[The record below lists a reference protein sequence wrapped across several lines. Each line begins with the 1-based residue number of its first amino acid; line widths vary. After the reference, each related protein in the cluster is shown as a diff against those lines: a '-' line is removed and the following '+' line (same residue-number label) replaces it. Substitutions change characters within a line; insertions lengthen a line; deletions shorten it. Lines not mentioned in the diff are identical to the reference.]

1 MTQRWLGFWLVLLIV
16 GFGSR
21 LASAQVTTA
30 PTGVIVT
37 TATPVNT
44 ASAATSVSVSATA
57 NPNVDMV
64 VTGTCTGAGAGTFAV
79 SPPTAK
85 LTASFSVTFTP
96 TARGPRQC
104 TISVRNANAT
114 FGTGTEVGTFDVS
127 GSGLS
132 PVVGV
137 SPPSYDYMGVRELD
151 TAAPNP
157 SVKSQVFTISNSGDT
172 GQSLSVNSIT
182 FSGTNP
188 SDFAVTATP
197 GAYPFSI
204 GPTASAQWTVTFNP
218 GGTGMRSAT
227 MTIATNDPSTPM
239 KTVTVQGSGTAALID
254 LSDVTFSMVNHSQG
268 APSAT
273 SSSTLSNTAATNTGS
288 LTAYSATIA
297 PTTSGN
303 TWFKFGTGLGC
314 AAGTTSCTFT
324 AGTSAPTSK
333 SIPVQCAPPS
343 TASGTETATLTVA
356 SDTDPGGANT
366 ATLTCTAVRPDIA
379 VDVSMLDFMAQNVN
393 MASGAKTVTVTNNG
407 STALSFYFTRVGTDL
422 AMFSASTGTG
432 CGASAANPCSLAPTA
447 SVGID
452 VVFTPTST
460 GTKSATLAITNND
473 PDLNDSPKNVTL
485 AGSGVA
491 PLIAVSPTSIP
502 FTNVEVGKTGSGTLV
517 TVTNNGSANL
527 TIDSATLF
535 AGATDYVITA
545 GLTGSQM
552 VAPMASVTWTL
563 ACKPSSQ
570 GLKNGTFR
578 IVSNSGFGAAKV
590 NSDVTMTCTGDRG
603 VLTITPTFYNFM
615 GVREGDSVPQNFTLQ
630 NTGNVT
636 VSNINYVLDAKLLG
650 FAVTSPT
657 FPTMLTAGQSVT
669 VTVTFAPVNSTY
681 GCAVVN
687 GGDCAITFTGGWGT
701 TPTATMTTLVVI
713 GQGLKADYDTY
724 PASPNA
730 LDLGSVRWDKTVTM
744 AVNVIN
750 TGGSPLGIK
759 GLSITPGT
767 ALAGEL
773 SVASCSHNSV
783 VVPCPTMAAPF
794 NSSGMNDTL
803 VLNVTCDPADRV
815 AMIDGTL
822 TVSSDL
828 NTATPNRTV
837 PLKCT
842 STTAT
847 LALTPS
853 TMVLDFGATDL
864 DASPV
869 AVTKRITLANTGT
882 ATLDVGAGATSGAGL
897 ARFAFTSVSAR
908 PVVPGTP
915 FDVDVTYTPLAE
927 KPPNAPDVASLT
939 FPLAGHLGGPTSMT
953 IQITGYGAD
962 RHVGVSPAPTFPDT
976 FKNPGDVAPVMPVT
990 ITNTGYAPL
999 DVTAVMLDNDPIWTL
1014 DNPDPVVIPAA
1025 SSHDF
1030 MVRFQPLMAG
1040 KAPTGHLAIMN
1051 NDNEV
1056 GKALVQ
1062 VDLEGN
1068 GLNRNV
1074 AMGPRVIPLGF
1085 TGIGIPIRLSE
1096 LAPNDPLVGENADL
1110 GNSFNIATIKVDS
1123 IVGADG
1129 TFEIVDAKGNE
1140 PSDVPLDPG
1149 GTHSFDITFTP
1160 NEVGDF
1166 EATATL
1172 YLDQD
1177 PTPQAQ
1183 VTLRGRGLY
1192 VDARGGGGC
1201 STGGGKTSG
1210 WLALA
1215 LGALVAARRRRRSAA
1230 VLGLGIVATLAGT
1243 VTESA
1248 AQSSRNLNLNVFE
1261 PTPATVGTTFHAQS
1275 ATVAE
1280 DGAWAAS
1287 ALLTYANNALVL
1299 DTSQNDDA
1307 AIKNRTMLLLGG
1319 AYVFGGSFEASARI
1333 PVLMQSG
1340 DPAGDPLMRFG
1351 VDPAS
1356 GASLGDATLQ
1366 VKAAIGER
1374 DAIGGT
1380 LAYGASLAFTLPTGT
1395 GDEFSGND
1403 LPTVHALGLASFS
1416 RGRVTTTF
1424 NLGGVVREKA
1434 AFANIT
1440 QGPGIVWAAG
1450 ASFRALNQLWVGGEL
1465 FGDLVPGGKR
1475 TMAGNDVL
1483 LDTIEG
1489 LAGVHYRIARPMDLG
1504 IAVGR
1509 GVTTGPGTPAV
1520 RGIVTFSY
1528 TPGATELKP
1537 IHPPRAPEPAKDT
1550 DSDGVT
1556 DSLDECPLDVEDKD
1570 GFRDDDGCPDPD
1582 NDNDGHP
1589 DLSDGCPAEAEDR
1602 DHFQDEDG
1610 CPDLDNDE
1618 DGVADGKDKCPLAAE
1633 DKDGFADGDGCPD
1646 PDNDRDGILD
1656 AADKC
1661 PKEAEVINGT
1671 TDDDG
1676 CPDKGNSLVVLS
1688 PDRIELLESIPFS
1701 GSRISR
1707 SGNNLLGQ
1715 LGATLRAH
1723 PEILRVRL
1731 TVHVQPTRNAATD
1744 QKLSEAR
1751 AKSVRDWLVNYGIDG
1766 QRLQSSGF
1774 GGEKPLVPP
1783 TSRGA
1788 QQINDRLE
1796 LIILERK

>member
-1 MTQRWLGFWLVLLIV
+1 MTKQWLGRWLVLVIV
-16 GFGSR
+16 GIAG
-21 LASAQVTTA
+21 
-30 PTGVIVT
+30 
-37 TATPVNT
+37 T
-44 ASAATSVSVSATA
+44 ASADVAMSPAAVATANTVVGTVSATA
-57 NPNVDMV
+57 SGSLSSTSATAVDLV
-64 VTGTCTGAGAGTFAV
+64 VGTCTGTGTGSWTITPNTNV
-79 SPPTAK
+79 S
-85 LTASFSVTFTP
+85 LTPGNPA
-96 TARGPRQC
+96 
-104 TISVRNANAT
+104 TISVTYTPAT
-114 FGTGTEVGTFDVS
+114 RGTRSCPLIVYLTGTMT
-127 GSGLS
+127 
-132 PVVGV
+132 VVTQTAAISVTGKGVAPEISV
-137 SPPSYDYMGVRELD
+137 SPASPYNYFGVRVLD
-151 TAAPNP
+151 TAAT
-157 SVKSQVFTISNSGDT
+157 SKKSQTFTISNTSNDSGQDLIVSAVSSSNSNEFT
-172 GQSLSVNSIT
+172 IVAPSPAVPPSKTITPGSSLDWTIEFNPSAASTRTSTFSIT
-182 FSGTNP
+182 
-188 SDFAVTATP
+188 
-197 GAYPFSI
+197 
-204 GPTASAQWTVTFNP
+204 
-218 GGTGMRSAT
+218 
-227 MTIATNDPSTPM
+227 TNDPVTPI
-239 KTVTVQGSGTAALID
+239 KTVTLQGSGTLAVID
-254 LSDVTFSMVNHSQG
+254 LSDVTFATVTPAAPIASSTSTASDI
-268 APSAT
+268 APSDNGPL
-273 SSSTLSNTAATNTGS
+273 TLTTAS
-288 LTAYSATIA
+288 IA
-297 PTTSGN
+297 PTTMSN
-303 TWFKFGTGLGC
+303 TWFSFGTGLGC
-314 AAGTTSCTFT
+314 AAGATACTFT
-324 AGTSAPTSK
+324 AGTSAPK
-333 SIPVQCAPPS
+333 SIPVRCAPPS

-356 SDTDPGGANT
+356 SDTDSGGANT
-366 ATLTCTAVRPDIA
+366 ATLTCTATRPNA
-379 VDVSMLDFMAQNVN
+379 SVDKSTLDFMAVNVN
-393 MASGAKTVTVTNNG
+393 STATPQTVTVSNNG
-407 STALSFYFTRVGTDL
+407 TADLSFWFARTTPGSDA

-432 CGASAANPCSLAPTA
+432 CGTSAVNQCTVPKNT
-447 SVGID
+447 SVAINVG
-452 VVFTPTST
+452 FTPTTMGS
-460 GTKSATLAITNND
+460 KSATLAITTTD
-473 PDLNDSPKNVTL
+473 PDPGESVVNVTL

-491 PLIAVSPTSIP
+491 PVISATPTTLP
-502 FTNVEVGKTGSGTLV
+502 FMDVEVGKTSSELTV
-517 TVTNNGSANL
+517 TVKNNGTANL
-527 TIDSATLF
+527 TINTTAVVAAAGSSQFTLTSGTVGMI
-535 AGATDYVITA
+535 APTA
-545 GLTGSQM
+545 SVPFKLTCTPGSQG
-552 VAPMASVTWTL
+552 
-563 ACKPSSQ
+563 SQ
-570 GLKNGTFR
+570 SGTFR
-578 IVSNSGFGAAKV
+578 INSDTGFGMSTV
-590 NSDVTMTCTGDRG
+590 NTDIALTCNGTRG
-603 VLTITPTFYNFM
+603 FLSITPTSYNFM
-615 GVREGDSVPQNFTLQ
+615 GVREGDSIPHDFTLT
-630 NTGNVT
+630 NTGNLP
-636 VSNINYVLDAKLLG
+636 VSNISFAKDIKLLG
-650 FAVTSPT
+650 FDVTAYPT
-657 FPTMLTAGQSVT
+657 SLAAGASGT
-669 VTVTFAPVNSTY
+669 VTVTFAPVDATY
-681 GCAVVN
+681 GCAVAN
-687 GGDCAITFTGGWGT
+687 SGDCAFTFSGDWGV
-701 TPTATMTTLVVI
+701 TPTKTTATLVVI

-744 AVNVIN
+744 PVNVIN

-759 GLSITPGT
+759 GVSITPGT

-773 SVASCSHNSV
+773 SVTSCSHNSV

-794 NSSGMNDTL
+794 NSSDMNDTL
-803 VLNVTCDPADRV
+803 VLNVRCDPADRV

-828 NTATPNRTV
+828 GTSTPNRTV
-837 PLKCT
+837 PIKCT

-853 TMVLDFGATDL
+853 NMVLDFGATDL
-864 DASPV
+864 DANPI
-869 AVTKRITLANTGT
+869 AVTKRITLMNTGT

-897 ARFAFTSVSAR
+897 AQFAFTSVTGRA
-908 PVVPGTP
+908 VAPGTP
-915 FDVDVTYTPLAE
+915 FDVDVTYTPLSE

-939 FPLAGHLGGPTSMT
+939 FPLAGHLGGPASMT

-990 ITNTGYAPL
+990 ISNTGYAPL

-1014 DNPDPVVIPAA
+1014 DNPESVVIPAA

-1051 NDNEV
+1051 NDNEE

-1096 LAPNDPLVGENADL
+1096 LAPNEPLVVENADL
-1110 GNSFNIATIKVDS
+1110 VNGFNIATIKVDS

-1129 TFEIVDAKGNE
+1129 TFEIIDSQGDE
-1140 PSDVPLDPG
+1140 PSNLPLDPG

-1177 PTPQAQ
+1177 PSPQAQ

-1201 STGGGKTSG
+1201 STGGGKSSG

-1275 ATVAE
+1275 AAVAE

-1307 AIKNRTMLLLGG
+1307 AIKNRTMLLVGG
-1319 AYVFGGSFEASARI
+1319 AYVFGGQFEASARL

-1356 GASLGDATLQ
+1356 GTALGDATLQ

-1395 GDEFSGND
+1395 GNEFSGND

-1416 RGRVTTTF
+1416 RGRLTTTF
-1424 NLGGVVREKA
+1424 NLGGVVREKV

-1450 ASFRALNQLWVGGEL
+1450 ASFRVLDQLWAGGEL

-1475 TMAGNDVL
+1475 TMAGNEVM

-1520 RGIVTFSY
+1520 RGIVTFSF
-1528 TPGATELKP
+1528 TPGAAELAP
-1537 IHPPRAPEPAKDT
+1537 IRPRRAPEPPKDT
-1550 DSDGVT
+1550 DNDGVQ
-1556 DSLDECPLDVEDKD
+1556 DSLDECVLDVEDKD

-1582 NDNDGHP
+1582 NDNDGRP
-1589 DLSDGCPAEAEDR
+1589 DLSDGCPTEAEDR

-1610 CPDLDNDE
+1610 CPELDNDE
-1618 DGVADGKDKCPLAAE
+1618 DGIPDAKDKCKLAAE

-1646 PDNDRDGILD
+1646 PDNDHDGILD

-1688 PDRIELLESIPFS
+1688 PDRIELLESIKFS
-1701 GSRISR
+1701 NARISR
-1707 SGNNLLGQ
+1707 SSNNLIGQ

-1751 AKSVRDWLVNYGIDG
+1751 AKAVRDWLVNYGIDG

-1788 QQINDRLE
+1788 HQINDRLE